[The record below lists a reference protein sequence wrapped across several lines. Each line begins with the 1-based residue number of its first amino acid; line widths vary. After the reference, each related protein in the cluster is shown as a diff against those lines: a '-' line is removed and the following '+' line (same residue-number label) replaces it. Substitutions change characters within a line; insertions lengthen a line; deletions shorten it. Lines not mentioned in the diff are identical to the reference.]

1 MLKRLIAIWLLS
13 GLAGVPAAAARP
25 ETLLLVKA
33 EKFQKCRLRL
43 PRDYDKE
50 KAYPLL
56 VVLHGNGGDSEG
68 MAALFGDIPQ
78 ETAIVAVPEGL
89 YARTAEAGGGF
100 SWFYLTA
107 EKALWRE
114 LDAVSADF
122 VGEVIDEVRLHFK
135 IDRVYLFGFSQ
146 GAALAYLA
154 GLLSPGR
161 FAGIA
166 AIAGNLPEMD
176 TPYALV
182 GSQNLAE
189 GKSLRIFI
197 ARGDTDPL
205 VKESVT
211 KQQKD
216 LFEASG
222 YAVDY
227 FEFRG
232 AHVVTRD
239 LIERTLHWMSA
250 PPRPGAPK

>member
-1 MLKRLIAIWLLS
+1 MFKPLLAILLLS
-13 GLAGVPAAAARP
+13 GLTGVTAAAASP
-25 ETLLLVKA
+25 ETVLLVKA
-33 EKFQKCRLRL
+33 EKFQKCRLRF
-43 PRDYDKE
+43 PRDYDKGT
-50 KAYPLL
+50 AYPLL
-56 VVLHGNGGDSEG
+56 VVLHGNGGDSES

-78 ETAIVAVPEGL
+78 KSAIVAVPEGL
-89 YARTAEAGGGF
+89 YARPAEVGGGF

-135 IDRVYLFGFSQ
+135 VDRVFLFGFSQ

-154 GLLSPGR
+154 GLRSPGR

-197 ARGDTDPL
+197 ARGNADPL

-211 KQQKD
+211 RQQKD
-216 LFEASG
+216 LFESKG

-232 AHVVTRD
+232 AHVLTRD
-239 LIERTLHWMSA
+239 LIERTLDWMTAQPKSN
-250 PPRPGAPK
+250 APK